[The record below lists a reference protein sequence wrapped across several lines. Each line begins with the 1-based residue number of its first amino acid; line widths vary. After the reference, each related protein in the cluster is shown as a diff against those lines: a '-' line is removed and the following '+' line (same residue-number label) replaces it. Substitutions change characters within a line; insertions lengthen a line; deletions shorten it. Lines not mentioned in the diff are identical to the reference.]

1 MEMLGGGNLNIFLQL
16 FVALVLGGLLGLE
29 RTWAGKMAGM
39 RTYALVSM
47 ASALFVIISRIVSER
62 HMGLTNFDPLRMA
75 SQIIVGIG
83 FLGAG
88 LIIFRERKI
97 TGLTTAAGLWMAAGI
112 GISVG
117 FGLYAIGVFAAV
129 MTVLV
134 FSAFWYIE
142 KKIKRWMS

>member
-1 MEMLGGGNLNIFLQL
+1 MDILGGGNINIFLQL
-16 FVALVLGGLLGLE
+16 FIALVLGACLGLE

-47 ASALFVIISRIVSER
+47 ASALFVIISRIIAER
-62 HMGLTNFDPLRMA
+62 HVGLTNFDPLRMA

-88 LIIFRERKI
+88 LIIFRESKI

-117 FGLYAIGVFAAV
+117 FGLYAIGIFATV

-134 FSAFWYIE
+134 FSVFWYIE
-142 KKIKRWMS
+142 RKIKKLMD